1 MLSKKQP
8 IAPLFRN
15 VTQLITPPGLADQKP
30 ASLRGSFFCVMD
42 PVPVPA
48 IRVSFAV
55 DIEIEYDP
63 FKGRTPEETAGML
76 EDAISDVLIEAHP
89 DVLSTATNITNIEVL
104 GNA

>member
-8 IAPLFRN
+8 IAPLLRN

-30 ASLRGSFFCVMD
+30 VSLRGSFFCDMD
-42 PVPVPA
+42 PVPVPTLT
-48 IRVSFAV
+48 VSFALE
-55 DIEIEYDP
+55 IEIQYDP